1 MFPQVYGYYPWLAM
15 DIGKVS
21 LVKLLGRFV
30 NAHCSP
36 VILPVTTSVLS
47 RGEWGHVHI
56 FSIFSCC
63 GIDFDYFLLFFQLIH
78 DPCSPAALS
87 TSWQTWSSLWP
98 SPSASLGCR
107 HLPLFFSLFTSSPKS
122 CISFQWYFWKCGF
135 LWSLQCTNGLSG
147 ITGQGFGHHPKNGL
161 TGKGAKLRK

>member
-107 HLPLFFSLFTSSPKS
+107 HLPLVLFPLHFFSKELHFILVVLLEMWVPVVSSMY
-122 CISFQWYFWKCGF
+122 QWALWHYRSGFW
-135 LWSLQCTNGLSG
+135 S
-147 ITGQGFGHHPKNGL
+147 PP
-161 TGKGAKLRK
+161 

>member
-107 HLPLFFSLFTSSPKS
+107 HLPLVLFPLHFFSKELHFILVVLLEMWVPVVSSMY
-122 CISFQWYFWKCGF
+122 QWALWHYRSGF
-135 LWSLQCTNGLSG
+135 RS
-147 ITGQGFGHHPKNGL
+147 PP
-161 TGKGAKLRK
+161 

>member
-98 SPSASLGCR
+98 SLSASLGCR
-107 HLPLFFSLFTSSPKS
+107 HLPLVLFPLHFFSKELHFILVVLLEMWVPVVSSMY
-122 CISFQWYFWKCGF
+122 QWALWHYRSGFW
-135 LWSLQCTNGLSG
+135 S
-147 ITGQGFGHHPKNGL
+147 PP
-161 TGKGAKLRK
+161 